1 MGVWLHFFDLRLFI
15 LDPRLH
21 AGGSAVVECASRA
34 IEDLVLQCQQKGV
47 EVPSELCVWSD
58 NTVKE
63 NKNQTVLS
71 WMQWLVSR
79 QKFKSCSLSCAIT
92 GHTHNALDQVYGLLA
107 TAFRYVTDLSD
118 PHDVVQQISTLT
130 GRLNLSAWLGAD
142 CRVTATYVKSIWNWR
157 DWHLDTIRIIHP
169 ISHISNIQCFFL
181 VLTLQP
187 PCIFLWI
194 RFISQ
199 SANFSRFKQLGVT
212 FSGGLRTDASGNHS
226 FIFLRRMGGFAAAFW
241 YSLSSVNVKSNNVAC
256 FFDVNV
262 KSNTVAC
269 FFD

>member
-1 MGVWLHFFDLRLFI
+1 MDQSKWSVPRHKNCNSKTFQTYDRPRLRVMGVWLHFFDLRLFI

-187 PCIFLWI
+187 PCIFL
-194 RFISQ
+194 
-199 SANFSRFKQLGVT
+199 
-212 FSGGLRTDASGNHS
+212 
-226 FIFLRRMGGFAAAFW
+226 
-241 YSLSSVNVKSNNVAC
+241 
-256 FFDVNV
+256 
-262 KSNTVAC
+262 
-269 FFD
+269 

>member
-1 MGVWLHFFDLRLFI
+1 LAFQDVLQRLQASQQYAAHIKQVVLDRTLEEQLLVDQQSGRPILVIHWDAMDQSKWSVPRHKNCNSKTFQTYDRPRLRVMGVWLHFFDLRLFI

-187 PCIFLWI
+187 PCIFL
-194 RFISQ
+194 
-199 SANFSRFKQLGVT
+199 
-212 FSGGLRTDASGNHS
+212 
-226 FIFLRRMGGFAAAFW
+226 
-241 YSLSSVNVKSNNVAC
+241 
-256 FFDVNV
+256 
-262 KSNTVAC
+262 
-269 FFD
+269 